1 MLTEQAVTQDG
12 PGDWGFWKFLSL
24 SLFSFFGCGPGFKDV
39 PQPGI
44 EPMPLTSPAL
54 AGEFFITS
62 ATWETQI
69 KKHSK

>member
-44 EPMPLTSPAL
+44 EPGPQ
-54 AGEFFITS
+54 E
-62 ATWETQI
+62 
-69 KKHSK
+69 

>member
-1 MLTEQAVTQDG
+1 MVLTEQAVTQDG

-44 EPMPLTSPAL
+44 EPGPQ
-54 AGEFFITS
+54 E
-62 ATWETQI
+62 
-69 KKHSK
+69 